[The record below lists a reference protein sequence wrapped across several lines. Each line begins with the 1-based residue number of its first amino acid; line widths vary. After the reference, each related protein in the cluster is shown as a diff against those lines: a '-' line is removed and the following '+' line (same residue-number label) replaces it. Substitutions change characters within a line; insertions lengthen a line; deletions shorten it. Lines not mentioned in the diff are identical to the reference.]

1 MIHKGNAGYGAAM
14 NTGMDAAKGEYIGIV
29 ESDDCILPQMYAR
42 LYETA
47 KADDLDL
54 VKADAYYWLERYGY
68 KSRIHISANNAYY
81 DRVLDER
88 DRLVFFQFYMNT
100 WTGIYKRSFLEKYQ
114 IRHHETPGASYQ
126 DNGFWIQTLYY
137 CRQAKWLNEAY
148 YLYRQDN
155 PTASVKSKSKM
166 YAMRDEYQWLQE
178 LFEERN
184 EKQALP
190 IVVYY
195 RFRRHSGTFL
205 RIADELR
212 REFCDTIIE
221 DYQQYGKCLD
231 TDEPLRSWMQN
242 IIEHTDEMCRQ
253 YNEKRLQVLRQ
264 LDSKEKIIIY
274 GTGQIAEWLFR
285 LLYHMGYTDKLSCF
299 VQTSLPIERTK
310 WTIPVYAIDEV
321 SPELDQ
327 AQVIVAVSE
336 QRDAYPQICNELQR
350 HGVDSWMKVSDIAGY
365 FYMV

>member
-1 MIHKGNAGYGAAM
+1 MPKVSVIVPVYNVEQYLEKCIDSICTQTLQDIEIICVDDGSTDSSPQILDTYAKKDSRIRVIHKGNAGYGAAM

-137 CRQAKWLNEAY
+137 CRQDRK
-148 YLYRQDN
+148 
-155 PTASVKSKSKM
+155 SV
-166 YAMRDEYQWLQE
+166 
-178 LFEERN
+178 
-184 EKQALP
+184 
-190 IVVYY
+190 V
-195 RFRRHSGTFL
+195 
-205 RIADELR
+205 
-212 REFCDTIIE
+212 
-221 DYQQYGKCLD
+221 
-231 TDEPLRSWMQN
+231 
-242 IIEHTDEMCRQ
+242 
-253 YNEKRLQVLRQ
+253 
-264 LDSKEKIIIY
+264 
-274 GTGQIAEWLFR
+274 
-285 LLYHMGYTDKLSCF
+285 
-299 VQTSLPIERTK
+299 
-310 WTIPVYAIDEV
+310 
-321 SPELDQ
+321 
-327 AQVIVAVSE
+327 
-336 QRDAYPQICNELQR
+336 
-350 HGVDSWMKVSDIAGY
+350 
-365 FYMV
+365 